1 MNEKKRQAA
10 YAMIEYIDNYYRE
23 NRHTPS
29 LREIEAKLGFSRQ
42 SALRYL
48 QELDR
53 DGALDPLLEKLAAV
67 FVYALD
73 VSGCVIGVGSASAGA
88 VKLCPAILALG
99 PAVCVA

>member
-1 MNEKKRQAA
+1 MNEKKRQAV

-53 DGALDPLLEKLAAV
+53 EGVVKYDGKSVVTPYIEKLTYYTV
-67 FVYALD
+67 RRVQ
-73 VSGCVIGVGSASAGA
+73 GVA
-88 VKLCPAILALG
+88 VKVIKDLP
-99 PAVCVA
+99 